1 MLLVIL
7 DQAQVSHPPDDHTEP
22 SYNLGKLLTRLK
34 CFVHISHF
42 IPCWIYFCC
51 KSVDNPPK
59 LPILRHFP
67 VKDGSVDIAEKIG
80 TDYKHFGTLLLN
92 DIDGSK
98 VNNIEMSKR
107 GDPVG
112 ITAEILEQW
121 LQGRGITPVTWQ
133 TLITCLRNMKMIVLA
148 DGIKST
154 LSKYTHSQ
162 EL

>member
-1 MLLVIL
+1 M
-7 DQAQVSHPPDDHTEP
+7 
-22 SYNLGKLLTRLK
+22 
-34 CFVHISHF
+34 
-42 IPCWIYFCC
+42 
-51 KSVDNPPK
+51 
-59 LPILRHFP
+59 
-67 VKDGSVDIAEKIG
+67 KDGSVDIVEKIG

-107 GDPVG
+107 GNPVG

-121 LQGRGITPVTWQ
+121 LQGRGRMPVTWQ
-133 TLITCLRNMKMIVLA
+133 TLIKCLRDMKMIVLA
-148 DGIKST
+148 DGIEST

>member
-1 MLLVIL
+1 MVSYLQNLSIQITLDIVSLVNSI
-7 DQAQVSHPPDDHTEP
+7 
-22 SYNLGKLLTRLK
+22 
-34 CFVHISHF
+34 
-42 IPCWIYFCC
+42 FCC

-92 DIDGSK
+92 DNDGSK

-121 LQGRGITPVTWQ
+121 LQGRGRMPVTWQ
-133 TLITCLRNMKMIVLA
+133 TLIKCLRDMKKIVLA
-148 DGIKST
+148 DAIESS
-154 LSKYTHSQ
+154 LSKHTHSL